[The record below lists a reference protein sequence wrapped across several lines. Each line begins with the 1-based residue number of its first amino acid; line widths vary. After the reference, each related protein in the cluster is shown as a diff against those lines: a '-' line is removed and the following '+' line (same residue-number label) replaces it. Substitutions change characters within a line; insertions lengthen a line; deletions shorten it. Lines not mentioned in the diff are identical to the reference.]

1 MDHSGNPGAMGGSSF
16 EFLRRRMPPEP
27 LPAASHSPC
36 PHARSCPDSPAPFPP
51 QLSALL
57 PPFCHLPLGK
67 AERSIQTLI
76 QPPCPLLWKYS
87 LFLLLLPNE
96 VSQWNNSHFTVHSI
110 FNNLLSCLTKSAK
123 MLLAKLIINCD
134 LPFPAYV
141 YFEEPKHAPMSPWT
155 VLSHNK
161 NSSPGKL
168 FLVLKFPV
176 LFCSFRHINYSFF
189 FLQPISN
196 ADFIVPVEI
205 DGTIHQV
212 RNQS

>member
-67 AERSIQTLI
+67 AQRSIQTLI

-141 YFEEPKHAPMSPWT
+141 YFPSICQNSWNQKGE
-155 VLSHNK
+155 LLNK
-161 NSSPGKL
+161 DHVESKLGSTLHGNSSVSPCL
-168 FLVLKFPV
+168 W
-176 LFCSFRHINYSFF
+176 
-189 FLQPISN
+189 
-196 ADFIVPVEI
+196 D
-205 DGTIHQV
+205 QV
-212 RNQS
+212 YIPF